1 MKYYPV
7 NLDIKNRKCLVV
19 GGGTVGTRKVMTLL
33 NCGAKV
39 TVVSSDVAEK
49 LQEFSDGDVIKL
61 EKRPFQISD
70 LDQMFLVIGAT
81 DNPELNRQI
90 HVEAERVV
98 QARGPCRM
106 RS

>member
-7 NLDIKNRKCLVV
+7 NLDIRNRKCLVV

-49 LQEFSDGDVIKL
+49 LQELS
-61 EKRPFQISD
+61 
-70 LDQMFLVIGAT
+70 
-81 DNPELNRQI
+81 
-90 HVEAERVV
+90 
-98 QARGPCRM
+98 
-106 RS
+106 